1 MNFWQVDVPIL
12 SFWMQEI
19 EDLDFLEF
27 QVPSQ
32 FDVGNRYEL
41 PKWRQY
47 LHRGND
53 RFIRIGWLTSCSPCG
68 IVPK

>member
-12 SFWMQEI
+12 SCWMQEI
-19 EDLDFLEF
+19 EDLDFLES

-41 PKWRQY
+41 PKW
-47 LHRGND
+47 
-53 RFIRIGWLTSCSPCG
+53 
-68 IVPK
+68 